1 MEISSFLLF
10 DDDHAYSTAILSC
23 RDRWMRKFKPKI
35 DGCSEEE
42 WTLEEVIICIIC
54 MVVE

>member
-23 RDRWMRKFKPKI
+23 RNRWNNKFKPKI

-42 WTLEEVIICIIC
+42 WTLEEVIICITC